1 MQVAARAGQ
10 ACQVELLLVYGADPG
25 AVDKTG
31 KNAADSAKSSGH
43 SGIASRLNHAQFELS
58 DRLSFYL
65 CQKRPDHSS
74 GNHFVIPDVVQERP
88 EEAKVAKRR
97 LQGLNNAVFEELAI
111 DVYDEVDRRETDA
124 IWAALEG
131 NTNKSMII
139 NMPFLPVNP
148 DYGTTRNQ
156 ARQKLARLE
165 SHEFATLVVDV
176 LKEIRRRQTEM
187 SSGGT
192 WTSTLTK
199 TSSPLRETGS
209 SFLRDATKMGLTKSL
224 PTGTLAR
231 TTSGLSDD
239 EPIYDHVAS
248 DDDYYHIPEKTLPK
262 NSTTSSPSKSSSSG
276 ASNNAWRKPE
286 SAPTTLQSAEYE
298 QLRAQLEN
306 SEQKVQAL
314 IDSNDD
320 MRGEINRLA
329 GMVGKLMNENLLLRN
344 SSIAAATAGV
354 ANNAESSPTHS
365 AVYNNTGSRHSGGG
379 GSSSSLSGSVPSTG
393 EMLARGSP
401 GPKQP
406 PPPPPLRTTAVTS
419 IYDQP
424 ITRSPSRQQPQ
435 QVYSNSGPAS
445 LPGNYGAVH
454 RPVVG
459 RPPQPPY
466 GPPLSFGQYNHGNFD
481 DYDARASG
489 SASLPPFS
497 HEYAVVGGMGGG
509 GGSSTGM
516 GSLLS
521 SPTYV
526 DLLPSQEEVVRR
538 TEAITRCIQELL
550 ISAKDEKFDEFIPC
564 SERIVRAVGDMAALF
579 PSLQDPSMAE
589 DFPGVTSSL
598 LSLTAAASRFETECR
613 ILIVRSQKEPLNQGF
628 VTQQVIQ
635 CAFDIAKS
643 TKQLVALFQ

>member
-1 MQVAARAGQ
+1 M
-10 ACQVELLLVYGADPG
+10 
-25 AVDKTG
+25 
-31 KNAADSAKSSGH
+31 
-43 SGIASRLNHAQFELS
+43 
-58 DRLSFYL
+58 
-65 CQKRPDHSS
+65 
-74 GNHFVIPDVVQERP
+74 
-88 EEAKVAKRR
+88 
-97 LQGLNNAVFEELAI
+97 
-111 DVYDEVDRRETDA
+111 YDEVDRRETDA
-124 IWAALEG
+124 IWATLEG
-131 NTNKSMII
+131 NANKSTII

-165 SHEFATLVVDV
+165 SREFGTLVVDV

-187 SSGGT
+187 SSSVV
-192 WTSTLTK
+192 WSATLNK
-199 TSSPLRETGS
+199 TSSPLREAGASLFRDS
-209 SFLRDATKMGLTKSL
+209 SKTKSL
-224 PTGTLAR
+224 PMPR
-231 TTSGLSDD
+231 TASGLSDD

-248 DDDYYHIPEKTLPK
+248 DDDYYHIPESGPANDRILPK

-276 ASNNAWRKPE
+276 TSNNAWKKPE
-286 SAPTTLQSAEYE
+286 VTALQSTEYE

-306 SEQKVQAL
+306 SEHKVQAL

-320 MRGEINRLA
+320 MRCEISRLA
-329 GMVGKLMNENLLLRN
+329 TMVNKLMNENLLLRN
-344 SSIAAATAGV
+344 SAIGH
-354 ANNAESSPTHS
+354 NAEASPTHS
-365 AVYNNTGSRHSGGG
+365 AVYNNNSGSRHSGGG
-379 GSSSSLSGSVPSTG
+379 GSSSSLSGSVPSAG

-424 ITRSPSRQQPQ
+424 TTRSPSRHQH
-435 QVYSNSGPAS
+435 QVYTNSGPAS
-445 LPGNYGAVH
+445 LPGNYGAAN
-454 RPVVG
+454 RPPVLG
-459 RPPQPPY
+459 RPPQP
-466 GPPLSFGQYNHGNFD
+466 SFGAPVSFTQFNSGSFEA
-481 DYDARASG
+481 DYDVRGSG
-489 SASLPPFS
+489 SSSLPPYS
-497 HEYAVVGGMGGG
+497 HEYAVVGGI
-509 GGSSTGM
+509 GSGSTGM

-579 PSLQDPSMAE
+579 PSLQDPTMAE

-598 LSLTAAASRFETECR
+598 MSLTAAANRFETECR